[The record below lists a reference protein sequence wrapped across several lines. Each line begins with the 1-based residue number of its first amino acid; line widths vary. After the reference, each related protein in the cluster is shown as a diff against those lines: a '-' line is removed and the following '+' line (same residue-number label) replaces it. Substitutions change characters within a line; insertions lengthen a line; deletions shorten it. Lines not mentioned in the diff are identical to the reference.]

1 MSDAGDA
8 RSALAAI
15 AADTCYTGYVEVSSG
30 VSRQLDTETGRL
42 FAELTGAGCAAGSYA
57 LNDFDDVWGAV
68 RHFFSASQAAREP
81 ARGGMSGDWQTY
93 IRRIEDLAARSGLE
107 FHPVDFEAV
116 PDSFMME
123 IAVYGLPVRM
133 PHWSFGVRYIYQLI
147 QRHMGHSR
155 LFEVVF
161 PGNPGHAYLA
171 ASNGLAENILVTA
184 HVLGHADFSRNNL
197 LFRRCQEQ
205 VSEHIVEHAANHAR
219 QISRRSRPTARSG
232 SRQALDAALALEQH
246 IDVDQALRRERYPG
260 VRRGA
265 EGARGRCSSAS
276 ASPRS
281 SPPAAARGPEA
292 RKRAPVPP
300 HPERDLL
307 WFIAHYAPEMESW
320 ERDIFLAVREESFYF
335 YPVFATQIMNEGWA
349 SYWHARLLREADF
362 VPQQTYVDAIKC
374 HSDVVRPIA
383 ADSQVALSVNP
394 YHLGFSMW
402 EKIVASQGLEAA
414 RRIMEQDDDFGFVR
428 NHLTRELAEELGLFR
443 YSARS
448 DGQVKVLEH
457 DLPALHEALLG
468 PKYNFGAPVVC
479 AHKVRNDGTLELHAR
494 RVGRRP
500 RT

>member
-1 MSDAGDA
+1 MS
-8 RSALAAI
+8 
-15 AADTCYTGYVEVSSG
+15 T
-30 VSRQLDTETGRL
+30 
-42 FAELTGAGCAAGSYA
+42 
-57 LNDFDDVWGAV
+57 
-68 RHFFSASQAAREP
+68 
-81 ARGGMSGDWQTY
+81 DWRDY
-93 IRRIEDLAARSGLE
+93 IRRIEELASRSGLA

-147 QRHMGHSR
+147 QRRMGHSR

-219 QISRRSRPTARSG
+219 QIQQIIETHGAQRVETV
-232 SRQALDAALALEQH
+232 LDAALALEQH
-246 IDVDQALRRERYPG
+246 IDIDQSLRRERYPEYLEEPKALADDSF
-260 VRRGA
+260 RKRF
-265 EGARGRCSSAS
+265 
-276 ASPRS
+276 
-281 SPPAAARGPEA
+281 AALDPVAAGTVEIK
-292 RKRAPVPP
+292 KRAPVPP

-307 WFIAHYAPEMESW
+307 WFVANYGPEMESW

-362 VPQQTYVDAIKC
+362 IPQQSYVDAIKC

-383 ADSQVALSVNP
+383 ADAQVSLSINP

-402 EKIVASQGLEAA
+402 EKIVERDGLEAA
-414 RRIMEQDDDFGFVR
+414 RHIMEQDDDFAFVR
-428 NHLTRELAEELGLFR
+428 NHLTRELADELGLFR

-448 DGQVKVLEH
+448 DGQIKVLEPE
-457 DLPALHEALLG
+457 LTSLHEAILAA
-468 PKYNFGAPVVC
+468 KYNFGAPVVS
-479 AHKVRNDGTLELHAR
+479 AQHVRNDGTLELVHDSGSDGR
-494 RVGRRP
+494 GLDLERSRKVLDYLQRVWRRP
-500 RT
+500 IVLTTVNQAGSTLELTAP

>member
-1 MSDAGDA
+1 
-8 RSALAAI
+8 
-15 AADTCYTGYVEVSSG
+15 VS
-30 VSRQLDTETGRL
+30 E
-42 FAELTGAGCAAGSYA
+42 
-57 LNDFDDVWGAV
+57 
-68 RHFFSASQAAREP
+68 
-81 ARGGMSGDWQTY
+81 DWQSY
-93 IRRIEDLAARSGLE
+93 VQRIEELAARSGLS

-171 ASNGLAENILVTA
+171 ESNGLAENILVTA

-205 VSEHIVEHAANHAR
+205 VSTRIVEHAANHAR
-219 QISRRSRPTARSG
+219 QISEAIETHGAQRVEAV
-232 SRQALDAALALEQH
+232 LDAALALEQH
-246 IDVDQALRRERYPG
+246 VDIDQPLRRSRY
-260 VRRGA
+260 A
-265 EGARGRCSSAS
+265 EYVEESKALADDQFRKRFA
-276 ASPRS
+276 ALE
-281 SPPAAARGPEA
+281 PAAAAGGIEA
-292 RKRAPVPP
+292 KKRAPVPP

-307 WFIAHYAPEMESW
+307 WFVANYAPEMESW

-362 VPQQTYVDAIKC
+362 VPQQAYLDAIKC
-374 HSDVVRPIA
+374 HSDVVRPVA
-383 ADSQVALSVNP
+383 AEQQVSLSINP

-402 EKIVASQGLEAA
+402 EKIVEKEGLENA

-448 DGQVKVLEH
+448 DGQVKVLEQ
-457 DLPALHEALLG
+457 DMTALHEAVLA
-468 PKYNFGAPVVC
+468 PKYNFGAPIVS
-479 AHKVRNDGTLELHAR
+479 AQRIRNDGTLELVHDSSVDGR
-494 RVGRRP
+494 GLDLERSRKVLDYLQRIWRRP
-500 RT
+500 IVLTTVNQAGSTLELTAP